1 MKNYRFD
8 FSTKTLY
15 ITKDFA
21 DKANNPISKE
31 YELLLKFQK
40 DFPQMKVE
48 NRTHKTPTRY
58 RNSNGAITSR
68 NQFKGLSYDRMEHFI
83 NALPRSEEYV
93 REYLFVKDIGGYATA
108 AKWFMEQFPN
118 YRNNPLVYLYDE
130 VDVVPAASVIEAA

>member
-1 MKNYRFD
+1 MNNYRFD

-48 NRTHKTPTRY
+48 HRTHKTPTI
-58 RNSNGAITSR
+58 A
-68 NQFKGLSYDRMEHFI
+68 
-83 NALPRSEEYV
+83 
-93 REYLFVKDIGGYATA
+93 GGTA
-108 AKWFMEQFPN
+108 
-118 YRNNPLVYLYDE
+118 
-130 VDVVPAASVIEAA
+130 